1 MNNNVMI
8 GGIGAA
14 KVFTKSIGQKI
25 VGDYYNMVAYGFP
38 KKEILSRIYKTYGPS
53 ETKENYINKLSD
65 QNKDIY
71 ERNKNKSFIPND
83 IWKA

>member
-1 MNNNVMI
+1 MI

-14 KVFTKSIGQKI
+14 KVFAKSVGQKI
-25 VGDYYNMVAYGFP
+25 VSDYYNMLGYGFN
-38 KKEILSRIYKTYGPS
+38 KKEILSRIYKTYGQS
-53 ETKENYINKLSD
+53 ETKENYINKLID

-71 ERNKNKSFIPND
+71 ESNKNKSYIPTH